1 MSAVAKCFFCGDDVR
16 VGEVGT
22 YRKVSGWSQVRPQ
35 GGINSLAF
43 MTPPEA
49 WAHSACIDRQKQIK
63 SGTFTQEETLF

>member
-1 MSAVAKCFFCGDDVR
+1 MRATAKCFFCGDTVN
-16 VGEVGT
+16 VGEIGV

-49 WAHSACIDRQKQIK
+49 WAHSACIDREKQIK
-63 SGTFTQEETLF
+63 SGKVQQEETLF

>member
-1 MSAVAKCFFCGDDVR
+1 VQLQNAFSVEKTVK
-16 VGEVGT
+16 VGEVGV

-49 WAHSACIDRQKQIK
+49 WAHSACIDRQKQVK
-63 SGTFTQEETLF
+63 SGRVPQEETLF